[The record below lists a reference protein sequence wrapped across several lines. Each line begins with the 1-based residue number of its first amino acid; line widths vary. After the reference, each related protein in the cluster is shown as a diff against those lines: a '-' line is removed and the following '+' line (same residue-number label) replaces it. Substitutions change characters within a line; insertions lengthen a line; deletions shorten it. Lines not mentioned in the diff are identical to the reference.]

1 MMSLESI
8 GHKMDGRH
16 VGLDVRDVQWFA
28 MMMFMKPHS
37 DVLSAAI
44 LPNMATVY
52 LKLFMLR
59 YAPAIT
65 DTLRMLWACTLNG
78 V

>member
-37 DVLSAAI
+37 DVLCDSAKHGYSLLEAI
-44 LPNMATVY
+44 HAKVCT
-52 LKLFMLR
+52 
-59 YAPAIT
+59 AIT
-65 DTLRMLWACTLNG
+65 DTLRMRWACTLNG